1 MNTSKNV
8 AFRRPNEE
16 EEALKKDVLQM
27 MTDDRSLLLERHPF
41 VGHLAMHL
49 ELIPVIDHRMTTAC
63 TDGRRIFADA
73 EYYGRKDREERLGI
87 LGHEVWHC
95 ALRHFQRKGNRD
107 LEKFNY
113 ACDVEVDLL
122 LHKDG
127 FKVEVLPHDP
137 GWEGLSAEQIYD
149 LMFVG
154 LEDFQKNDEHIFA
167 SDNHPG
173 GRGTAGNEDKDRKE
187 KEKNEDASEDDAEE
201 NMDAL
206 EDEGDSEEE
215 GTSENDADGME
226 EETAK
231 ASCGFTG
238 TSRSQR
244 TSHEGVED
252 PDYQPSVDSELEDD
266 WNDYLT
272 DTIEKD
278 LKNGGK
284 GFGSLPGNVTGLV
297 KKDNGVASVDWKRV
311 LLDFVSQTFGGERQW
326 LPPSRRYV
334 WKGLYLPS
342 RGKKKS
348 IEIVLAIDT
357 SGSTTEDLPDFLS
370 ELRGMAAAFGEYKLT
385 IIQCDV
391 AIHSVK
397 VYSNDD
403 PLPEDGLE
411 FHGFG
416 GTSFIAPF
424 RYVEEKM
431 TEPPTVFIYLTD
443 GFGNAPERAPD
454 YPVIWCLTR
463 NGKKPAS
470 WGLEVKIKK
479 KA

>member
-1 MNTSKNV
+1 MNARKNV
-8 AFRRPNEE
+8 PFRHPNEAE
-16 EEALKKDVLQM
+16 ESLKKDVLQM
-27 MTDDRSLLLERHPF
+27 MTDDRVLLLERHPF

-63 TDGRRIFADA
+63 TDGRRLFADA
-73 EYYGRKDREERLGI
+73 EYYKGKDKEERLGI

-95 ALRHFQRKGNRD
+95 ALRHFQRKGKRD

-137 GWEGLSAEQIYD
+137 SWEGQSAEQIYD

-167 SDNHPG
+167 SGNPPDGHGAAGDEDEDAKAKEENEDTSEDGDGEAEEASENAAG
-173 GRGTAGNEDKDRKE
+173 GRGKGTAG
-187 KEKNEDASEDDAEE
+187 A
-201 NMDAL
+201 
-206 EDEGDSEEE
+206 G
-215 GTSENDADGME
+215 
-226 EETAK
+226 
-231 ASCGFTG
+231 CGFTG

-252 PDYQPSVDSELEDD
+252 PDDQPSVDSELVDD

-272 DTIEKD
+272 DTVEKD
-278 LKNGGK
+278 LKSGGK
-284 GFGSLPGNVTGLV
+284 GIGSLPGNVAGLV

-326 LPPSRRYV
+326 LPPNRRYV

-391 AIHSVK
+391 AIHSVN

-411 FHGFG
+411 FRGFG
-416 GTSFIAPF
+416 GTSFMAPF

-431 TEPPTVFIYLTD
+431 PEPPTVFIYLTD
-443 GFGNAPERAPD
+443 GYGAAPERAPD

-463 NGKKPAS
+463 GGVKPAS
-470 WGLEVKIKK
+470 WGLEVKINNDSK
-479 KA
+479 

>member
-1 MNTSKNV
+1 MNARKNV
-8 AFRRPNEE
+8 PFRHPNEAE
-16 EEALKKDVLQM
+16 ESLKKDVLQM
-27 MTDDRSLLLERHPF
+27 MTDDRVLLLERHPF

-63 TDGRRIFADA
+63 TDGRRLFADA
-73 EYYGRKDREERLGI
+73 EYYKGKDKEERLGI

-95 ALRHFQRKGNRD
+95 ALRHFQRKGKRD

-137 GWEGLSAEQIYD
+137 SWEGQSAEQIYD

-167 SDNHPG
+167 S
-173 GRGTAGNEDKDRKE
+173 GNQPDGHGADGDEDEDAKAKE
-187 KEKNEDASEDDAEE
+187 ENEDASEDDGEAEE
-201 NMDAL
+201 A
-206 EDEGDSEEE
+206 SEKAAGGRGK
-215 GTSENDADGME
+215 GTAG
-226 EETAK
+226 AG
-231 ASCGFTG
+231 CGFTG

-252 PDYQPSVDSELEDD
+252 PDYQPSVDSELVDD

-278 LKNGGK
+278 LKSGGK
-284 GFGSLPGNVTGLV
+284 GIGSLPGNVTGLV

-311 LLDFVSQTFGGERQW
+311 LLDFVSQIFGGERQW
-326 LPPSRRYV
+326 LPPNRRYV

-370 ELRGMAAAFGEYKLT
+370 ELRGMAAAFGEYELT

-391 AIHSVK
+391 AIHSVN

-411 FHGFG
+411 FRGFG
-416 GTSFIAPF
+416 GTSFMAPF

-431 TEPPTVFIYLTD
+431 PEPPTVFIYLTD
-443 GFGNAPERAPD
+443 GYGAAPERAPD

-463 NGKKPAS
+463 GGVKPAN

-479 KA
+479 QS